1 MRLFTLFFILFTL
14 SKLGLSQPCDT
25 TALILHKVKAQTTD
39 PNISFELANHHS
51 FYNPLCTSKNTLL
64 LYMVGTIN
72 NPANDLLFTKMA
84 ANNGFHVISLKYINN
99 KSATTACAND
109 NDTTCYENFHKE
121 SIFGTDLITAINVD
135 TANSIL
141 NRTEKLLQYLTT
153 NFSSENWGQYLN
165 GNAIDWSKV
174 IVAGHSQGSGQ
185 ATYLGH
191 LFPVQRVL
199 MFGGPNEYM
208 NNHKK
213 IAPWFSVNNT
223 TADSNYYSFGNTND
237 EISFTSQLLVWNK
250 IGLNN
255 HGDTINV
262 NNYSCPYNNRR
273 MLYTDNFYTG
283 TITPNHNSVMVDDYT
298 PIDGNGKPLYEDV
311 WKYMLGICATPTS
324 LQDYQTKNILV
335 NIFPSPANEF
345 ITVSLEQ
352 EMKNVTISIHNI
364 LGKRLWNKNY
374 NTLAKEKIELREIPS
389 GIYLINISSDNFK
402 TSKKIIIK

>member
-1 MRLFTLFFILFTL
+1 MRLFLLLLTLTIASNSLF
-14 SKLGLSQPCDT
+14 SQCDT
-25 TALILHKVKAQTTD
+25 NALLIHKHFAVITD
-39 PNISFELANHHS
+39 PNITGDIARHHA
-51 FYNPLCTSKNTLL
+51 FYNPQCSPKNKLL

-72 NPANDLLFTKMA
+72 HPAKDLYFTKLA
-84 ANNGFHVISLKYINN
+84 ANYGYHVISIVYKNN
-99 KSATTACAND
+99 TSAKSACFTD

-121 SIFGTDLITAINVD
+121 IIYGSPVSNAVNVD
-135 TANSIL
+135 SAQSIY
-141 NRTEKLLQYLTT
+141 NRSIKLLQYLNT
-153 NFSSENWGQYLN
+153 NYSSENWGQYFN
-165 GNAIDWSKV
+165 GNTIDWSKV
-174 IVAGHSQGSGQ
+174 IVAGHSQGSGH

-191 LFPVQRVL
+191 VYPVHRVL

-208 NNHKK
+208 NNYNK
-213 IAPWFSVNNT
+213 IAPWFGKNNT
-223 TADSNYYSFGNTND
+223 TVDSNYYSFGNTND
-237 EISFTSQLLVWNK
+237 EVSFDHQAQVWNK

-298 PIDGNGKPLYEDV
+298 PIDGNGKPIYEDV

-324 LQDYQTKNILV
+324 IQDYQSKNILV
-335 NIFPSPANEF
+335 NIYPSPAKEF
-345 ITVSLEQ
+345 ITINLEQ

-374 NTLAKEKIELREIPS
+374 NTLIKERIELRGIPS
-389 GIYLINISSDNFK
+389 GIYLIDISSDNFK